1 MPSQLNAQ
9 SKGKNQSEIYVH
21 LGFTYLLFK
30 EKLSLHKMQSLTH
43 ASEKQTII
51 TREMNEKTPCTI
63 ANTKI
68 NSIKLLGNGNMEETI
83 TP

>member
-1 MPSQLNAQ
+1 MFIWDSH
-9 SKGKNQSEIYVH
+9 IYCS
-21 LGFTYLLFK
+21 K
-30 EKLSLHKMQSLTH
+30 EKISLHKMQSLTQ
-43 ASEKQTII
+43 ASDRQTII

-68 NSIKLLGNGNMEETI
+68 TSIKLLGNGNVEETI